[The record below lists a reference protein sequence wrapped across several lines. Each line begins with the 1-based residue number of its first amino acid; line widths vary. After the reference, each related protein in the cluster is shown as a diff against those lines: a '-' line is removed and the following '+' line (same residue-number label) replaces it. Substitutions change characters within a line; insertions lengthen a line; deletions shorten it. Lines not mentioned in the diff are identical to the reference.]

1 MKGITEERY
10 PKKIAEKIQPDICE
24 PFSAVA
30 GASSRFQIRR
40 LMNALGKLYRYIY
53 RYRYE
58 LIAGAFAVILADIF
72 GLLPPWLIKLAIDHI
87 GNAGGLPQLISSIPL
102 KAIDPVVI
110 YSVLIVAVVALQ
122 ATARF
127 FLRKHLVGIS
137 RKVEYDLRSD
147 FFRHLQKLHWGFFQ
161 HKSTGDIM
169 SRATNDMQAVK
180 EFVSSGMVILI
191 DFVIIVP
198 SCLVLMTAISL
209 KLAVVS
215 LLPMIA
221 IFLIVMNFYREV
233 GQRSGAIQEQLSE
246 LSSMVQEDY
255 AGIRVIQAYTQE
267 ANELKRFRK
276 LNLCLTEKKMA
287 LTKVSGAFFPLMI
300 LTMGITTAL
309 ILWIGGMEVLH
320 RHLTLGDYMAFNGY
334 AAMFAWPMAQMG
346 VMINLTQRGLV
357 SMERIEKILSVI
369 PMVSDNVTS
378 GEGQLTTV
386 ISDVDE
392 GKSGLKGEVEFR
404 SLSFTYE
411 GGDNVLSDINLKISS
426 GSILSITGP
435 VGCGKSTLVRL
446 IPRIYDSPDGSIFI
460 DGTDIKRMPI
470 TLLREIVGYV
480 DQEPFLFSWTVR
492 ENIAFGT
499 RNATVE
505 EIDEALRIAGL
516 DKDLES
522 FPEGL
527 DTIIGER
534 GVNLS
539 GGQKQRVALARAII
553 KRPKVLIIDE
563 AFSNLD
569 ASTEERVFA
578 NIKGALR
585 GTTIVL
591 VSHRISTVK
600 AADTIAVMKD
610 GRIEEIGTH
619 EELIPGRGAYNRIY
633 RKQLLADKEIIEE
646 E

>member
-1 MKGITEERY
+1 
-10 PKKIAEKIQPDICE
+10 
-24 PFSAVA
+24 
-30 GASSRFQIRR
+30 
-40 LMNALGKLYRYIY
+40 MNALGKLYRYIY

-58 LIAGAFAVILADIF
+58 LIAGAIAVILADIF

-87 GNAGGLPQLISSIPL
+87 GNVGGLPQLISSIHLEANNP
-102 KAIDPVVI
+102 IVI
-110 YSVLIVAVVALQ
+110 YSVLIVASVALQ

-137 RKVEYDLRSD
+137 RKVEYDLMND
-147 FFRHLQKLHWGFFQ
+147 FFQHLQRIHGGFFQ

-169 SRATNDMQAVK
+169 SLATNDMQAVK
-180 EFVSSGMVILI
+180 DFVSSGLVIII
-191 DFVIIVP
+191 DFLIIVP
-198 SCLVLMTAISL
+198 SCLVLMAAISL
-209 KLAVVS
+209 KLMLAS

-221 IFLIVMNFYREV
+221 CFLIVMNFVREIRL
-233 GQRSGAIQEQLSE
+233 RSIAIQEQLSE

-276 LNLCLTEKKMA
+276 LNLRLTERRMA
-287 LTKVSGAFFPLMI
+287 MAKVSGAFSPLMV
-300 LTMGITTAL
+300 LTMGITTVL
-309 ILWIGGMEVLH
+309 ILWIGGIEVIQ

-334 AAMFAWPMAQMG
+334 AAMFAWPIASIG
-346 VMINLTQRGLV
+346 GMINLTQRGLV

-369 PMVSDNVTS
+369 PMVSDNVVS
-378 GEGQLTTV
+378 GEEQLTTV
-386 ISDVDE
+386 ASSVDK
-392 GKSGLKGEVEFR
+392 GKPSLKGEVEFR
-404 SLSFTYE
+404 SLTFAYD
-411 GGDNVLSDINLKISS
+411 GGGKVISDINLKISS
-426 GSILSITGP
+426 GSSLSITGP

-446 IPRIYDSPDGSIFI
+446 IPRIYDFPAGSIFI
-460 DGTDIKRMPI
+460 DGTDIKIMPI
-470 TLLREIVGYV
+470 RHLREIVGYV

-527 DTIIGER
+527 DTVIGER
-534 GVNLS
+534 GVTLS
-539 GGQKQRVALARAII
+539 GGQKQRVALARAVI
-553 KRPKVLIIDE
+553 KKPKVLILDE

-578 NIKGALR
+578 NIRQALR
-585 GTTIVL
+585 GTTIIL
-591 VSHRISTVK
+591 ISHRISTVK
-600 AADTIAVMKD
+600 AADTIAVMKN

-619 EELIPGRGAYNRIY
+619 EELISRKGAYNRIY
-633 RKQLLADKEIIEE
+633 RKQLLSEKEIIEE
-646 E
+646 EHDD